1 MIKSVLPIKNIISQI
16 ELEDEM
22 KKTKNIKRRNNLIL
36 LAAMISLLSLLLVGC
51 SSEAATEPIKSEV
64 EAEVKEEAQKVEE
77 VVEVPEEAAVEKPI
91 VEETVVEEKA
101 EDLYIP
107 EGIDMESTLPGEE
120 WVASFVGKVAEPVVV
135 IYNDNTGRKE
145 VVQAGSE
152 VTVNPDEDTIAVY
165 WEKEGMISTPYAIS
179 VIKRYYFDY
188 YEIYELDSERMRNVP
203 ERPAN
208 ITVTGEGEEDW
219 VIEFTILVE

>member
-1 MIKSVLPIKNIISQI
+1 
-16 ELEDEM
+16 M

-51 SSEAATEPIKSEV
+51 SSEAATEPIKSEP
-64 EAEVKEEAQKVEE
+64 EAVVKEEAPK
-77 VVEVPEEAAVEKPI
+77 VEVPEEATVAETI
-91 VEETVVEEKA
+91 VEETVEE
-101 EDLYIP
+101 EPTENLYIP

-208 ITVTGEGEEDW
+208 IAVTGEGEEDW